1 MKTKLAIK
9 RAGSG
14 AELAR
19 ILGVTRQALTIW
31 KPNLPPL
38 RVYQLKERRP
48 EWFPVNEPKKLEGKS

>member
-1 MKTKLAIK
+1 MKTQIAIK
-9 RAGSG
+9 KAGSG

-31 KPNLPPL
+31 KPNLPQL

-48 EWFPVNEPKKLEGKS
+48 EWFAAKEPKKIGAKS